1 MNSDQKILACVDRT
15 PVSDAVT
22 DYAAWAARTLG
33 APLELLHVLDRHLA
47 LAATQDHSGTIGL
60 DAQEKLLDKLISEDE
75 TRTRTAREAGRLF
88 LHGLRERALAAG
100 VHTVDTRLRRGDVEE
115 TLSEQHAGSRLLVLG
130 KTGPQPGT
138 AEHAL
143 GQHLEWVV
151 RSVSRP
157 VLVAAETYREP
168 TRVLFAFDGSGI
180 TRKGVEMLAGSTLLK
195 GLPLVLL
202 MAGAP
207 SGAETR
213 QLELAAQTL
222 KAAGIDAHG
231 QQDHRPAE
239 DHAGSDP
246 VAALNR
252 RGHASPARRPT
263 DAYGKSLRRE
273 RKRLPNYG
281 GRGRWLYSSAS
292 RPK

>member
-1 MNSDQKILACVDRT
+1 MNIDQKILACVDGT

-47 LAATQDHSGTIGL
+47 LSATQDHSGTIGL
-60 DAQEKLLDKLISEDE
+60 DAQEKLLDKLTREDE

-88 LHGLRERALAAG
+88 LHGLRARALASGAR
-100 VHTVDTRLRRGDVEE
+100 TVDTRLRHGDVEE
-115 TLSEQHAGSRLLVLG
+115 TLSEQQAGSRLLVLG
-130 KTGPQPGT
+130 KTGPQSGT

-143 GQHLEWVV
+143 GRHLEWVV

-168 TRVLFAFDGSGI
+168 TQVLFAFDGSGI
-180 TRKGVEMLAGSTLLK
+180 TRKGVEMLAGSTLLT
-195 GLPLVLL
+195 GVSLVLL

-213 QLELAAQTL
+213 QLELAVQTL
-222 KAAGIDAHG
+222 KKAGIDASPSTVKG
-231 QQDHRPAE
+231 APQEAI
-239 DHAGSDP
+239 AN
-246 VAALNR
+246 ALST
-252 RGHASPARRPT
+252 GGF
-263 DAYGKSLRRE
+263 DLLVMGAYGHSPLRSLFMGS
-273 RKRLPNYG
+273 KTTGVLKT
-281 GRGRWLYSSAS
+281 S
-292 RPK
+292 RVPTLLLR

>member
-1 MNSDQKILACVDRT
+1 MNSDQKILACVDDT

-88 LHGLRERALAAG
+88 LHGLRARALASGAR
-100 VHTVDTRLRRGDVEE
+100 TVDTRLRHGDVEE
-115 TLSEQHAGSRLLVLG
+115 TLSEQQAGSRLLVLG
-130 KTGPQPGT
+130 KTGPQSGA

-143 GQHLEWVV
+143 GRHLEWVV

-168 TRVLFAFDGSGI
+168 TQVLFAFDGSGI

-222 KAAGIDAHG
+222 KAAGIDASPSIVKG
-231 QQDHRPAE
+231 APQQTIVSALS
-239 DHAGSDP
+239 AGGFDLL
-246 VAALNR
+246 VM
-252 RGHASPARRPT
+252 G
-263 DAYGKSLRRE
+263 AYGHSALRSLLMGSKTTGLLKTTQVPTLLLR
-273 RKRLPNYG
+273 
-281 GRGRWLYSSAS
+281 
-292 RPK
+292 